1 MEEKYET
8 ERRSLSPTSSHA
20 NEEHDGATFSPIA
33 APSNN
38 LRDLDTV
45 ELGKTHSRASR
56 ASRAS
61 MNRTYSLT
69 DGYCLS
75 VQDDE
80 ELDEE
85 ELEQRKDEGVTPEDV
100 SPTEYL
106 VKWSENDPENPRN
119 MSYARKWVIAIVVCL
134 GSVCVTCTSS
144 VYTMI
149 YSQVTRDF
157 HCSREVATLGLT
169 TFIFGLGVGPM
180 FLAPLSEFY
189 GRRIIYIASFAFYV
203 IWMIPCAVAQNIQTL
218 IVVRFFGGLSGAAF
232 LSVAGGTVG
241 DLFNRSELAAPMM
254 VFSAAPFLGPQIG
267 PLVGGFINQYT
278 NWRWTFY
285 TFLIWSGVQLVLLVF
300 LVPETYHPVLL
311 KRKAIRLRKDTGDQ
325 RYYAAL
331 EKLDRSV
338 AQTVIRSCYRPMLL
352 LTLEPMILCLCLYSA
367 ILLGIL
373 YLFFGAFN
381 LVFTRIYNF
390 ELWQVGASFLGI
402 TVGMMVAVGSD
413 PLWRANYQR
422 LERNH
427 IAAVGEKGE
436 SMPEWRLPPAIAGA
450 PPVTIGIFIFAW
462 TAYAHVH
469 WIAPIIG
476 TAVFGMGV
484 ILVYSGIFTFL
495 VDAYPEFAASAL
507 AANSFARS
515 SFAGVFP
522 LFGTYMYNRLGIHWA
537 SSLLGFLTL
546 LMLPFPYL
554 FFKYGKELRKK
565 SKFATSRV

>member
-1 MEEKYET
+1 MEDKHET
-8 ERRSLSPTSSHA
+8 DRQSLSSTSSRSIG
-20 NEEHDGATFSPIA
+20 EQDGTTFSPIA
-33 APSNN
+33 APTTQQHTLN
-38 LRDLDTV
+38 TI
-45 ELGKTHSRASR
+45 ELHKTTSRASR
-56 ASRAS
+56 ASTNI
-61 MNRTYSLT
+61 NRTLSQT
-69 DGYCLS
+69 DGYS
-75 VQDDE
+75 VSVRG
-80 ELDEE
+80 EE
-85 ELEQRKDEGVTPEDV
+85 EDKEEEEIERKREEGVPVPDA
-100 SPTEYL
+100 SATEL
-106 VKWSENDPENPRN
+106 VVKWDENDPENPRN
-119 MSYARKWVIAIVVCL
+119 MSYARKWVIALVVCL

-149 YSQVTRDF
+149 YGQVTEEF
-157 HCSREVATLGLT
+157 HCSKEVATLGLT

-189 GRRIIYIASFAFYV
+189 GRRIIYITSFTFYV

-241 DLFNRSELAAPMM
+241 DLFNRNELAAPMM
-254 VFSAAPFLGPQIG
+254 AFSAAPFLGPQIG

-278 NWRWTFY
+278 TWRWTFY
-285 TFLIWSGVQLVLLVF
+285 TFLIWAGAQLVALVF

-311 KRKAIRLRKDTGDQ
+311 KRKALRLRKETGDQ
-325 RYYAAL
+325 RYIAPI
-331 EKLDRSV
+331 EKMDKSV
-338 AQTVIRSCYRPMLL
+338 AQTVIRSCYRPFQL
-352 LTLEPMILCLCLYSA
+352 LTLEPMVLCLCLYSA
-367 ILLGIL
+367 VLLGIL

-381 LVFTRIYNF
+381 LVFTEVYDF
-390 ELWQVGASFLGI
+390 KLWQVGCSFLGI
-402 TVGMMVAVGSD
+402 SVGMMVAVASD
-413 PLWRANYQR
+413 PLWRKNYQR

-427 IAAVGEKGE
+427 MAAVGEKGE
-436 SMPEWRLPPAIAGA
+436 AMPEWRLPPAIAGA

-462 TAYAHVH
+462 TAYSHVH

-546 LMLPFPYL
+546 LMLPLPYL
-554 FFKYGKELRKK
+554 FFTYGKELRKK